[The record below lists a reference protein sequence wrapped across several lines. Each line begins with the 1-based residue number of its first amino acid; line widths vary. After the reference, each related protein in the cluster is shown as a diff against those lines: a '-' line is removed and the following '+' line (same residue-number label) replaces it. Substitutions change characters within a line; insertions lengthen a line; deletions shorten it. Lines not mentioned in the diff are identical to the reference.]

1 MNKSLF
7 AITTL
12 LILGLVSWGAA
23 QGTSP
28 VDLVKS
34 RQEME
39 IMRGILKTTLEFVV
53 QDLAQRETSGK
64 PETSRRHAYWS
75 GSSDIG
81 SFFLQGQGAVFVISA
96 SGLRLRMSD
105 RGEYALLADEARLDA
120 EENLRDAMEAQQEAL
135 RAMSEAG
142 FAVGRAAVP
151 APPVPPVPPTPPNP
165 AVAPSTPLPA
175 AQSTGKQEDMKKRLF
190 EAQEKV
196 RQRREEMEAEQKKL
210 MEYLGVIKGHL
221 VEAIANYG
229 DSMTTVKSGEY
240 INVIIDVD
248 RFGGGRI
255 FLGGNA
261 DQPTYQIITV
271 PKSLITDY
279 KAGKLNLE
287 ALKQRVQEYQ
297 Y

>member
-1 MNKSLF
+1 MKKSLF
-7 AITTL
+7 AMSTL
-12 LILGLVSWGAA
+12 LILGLVSWGAT
-23 QGTSP
+23 QGTSSIN
-28 VDLVKS
+28 LVKS

-39 IMRGILKTTLEFVV
+39 IMKGILETTLNFVF
-53 QDLAQRETSGK
+53 QDLAQRETAGK
-64 PETSRRHAYWS
+64 TETSRRRAYWS
-75 GSSDIG
+75 GASDIG
-81 SFFLQGQGAVFVISA
+81 SFFLQGQGAVFVVSA

-120 EENLRDAMEAQQEAL
+120 EENLRDAMEAQQDAL

-151 APPVPPVPPTPPNP
+151 APPAQPQPPQPPQAVPTPP
-165 AVAPSTPLPA
+165 APPPV

-196 RQRREEMEAEQKKL
+196 RQRREEVEAERKKL

-255 FLGGNA
+255 FGSGDA
-261 DQPTYQIITV
+261 DQTTYQIITV
-271 PKSLITDY
+271 PKSLINDY
-279 KAGKLNLE
+279 KAGKLTLE
-287 ALKQRVQEYQ
+287 ALKQKVQEYQ

>member
-1 MNKSLF
+1 MNKTLF

-28 VDLVKS
+28 IDLVKS

-39 IMRGILKTTLEFVV
+39 IMKGILETTLSFVV
-53 QDLAQRETSGK
+53 QDLAQRETAGK
-64 PETSRRHAYWS
+64 PGTSLRRAVWS
-75 GSSDIG
+75 GASDIG
-81 SFFLQGQGAVFVISA
+81 SFFLQGQGAVFVIST

-120 EENLRDAMEAQQEAL
+120 EENLREAMEAQQEAL
-135 RAMSEAG
+135 RVMSEAG
-142 FAVGRAAVP
+142 YAVGRAAVP
-151 APPVPPVPPTPPNP
+151 APPVPPSPPTPPSP
-165 AVAPSTPLPA
+165 AVAPATPPPV
-175 AQSTGKQEDMKKRLF
+175 AQSTAKQEDMKKRLAQ
-190 EAQEKV
+190 AQEKV
-196 RQRREEMEAEQKKL
+196 RQRREELQAERKKL
-210 MEYLGVIKGHL
+210 MEYLGVIKSHL

-248 RFGGGRI
+248 EVGGGRI
-255 FLGGNA
+255 FDSRGS

-279 KAGKLNLE
+279 KAGRLTLE